1 MSRVKT
7 QTKQLAILDAAAR
20 VFASRPFHEVL
31 IDTIAAGAAI
41 GKGTI
46 YRYFE
51 TKEALYS
58 ATVLHVVEGLAA
70 ELDARTRDEPSGT
83 RRLEAIATLILDR
96 YWEHRYLLPYFQR
109 DERLPMLEAEF
120 AERRRPILEVVQAA
134 ILAGIEQ
141 REFSGIDARIGAELF
156 LGMVRSMN
164 LFHRSD
170 DRLEDLVVQLMGVF
184 VAGAG
189 VRETDLIG
197 AAASKGSAKG

>member
-7 QTKQLAILDAAAR
+7 HSKELAILDAAAR

-31 IDTIAAGAAI
+31 IDTIAADASI

-58 ATVLHVVEGLAA
+58 ATVLHVVEGLAS
-70 ELDARTRDEPSGT
+70 ELDARTRDEASGT

-109 DERLPMLEAEF
+109 DDRLPMLEAEF
-120 AERRRPILEVVQAA
+120 AKRRRPILEVVQRA

-141 REFSGIDARIGAELF
+141 REFEGIDARIGAELF

-170 DRLEDLVVQLMGVF
+170 DQLADLVAQLMSVF
-184 VAGAG
+184 VLGAG
-189 VRETDLIG
+189 VREKDM
-197 AAASKGSAKG
+197 KGSAKG